1 MQDLTQHPKWVQSN
15 KLYYGKYE
23 CAITIGPYTQYNYV
37 NLQHYIIP
45 NRKASDD
52 ISHRTRRLMNLNF
65 SHTQQSDDIKFHYML
80 TVYTS
85 HRGFVDW
92 IVYQSGY
99 PIASVVSPANADHAK
114 IMHSLDEKSEFR
126 KRLYHG
132 KYKFRVN
139 ATRPWRSNTTDEE
152 MIAAYDWAMD
162 QFDTTDNK
170 ILRRAGGYYNY
181 RYTGRRMTTI
191 PYIYTN
197 NEAAIMLFK
206 MAFSNTL
213 SIKVTRAITLDNI
226 D

>member
-1 MQDLTQHPKWVQSN
+1 MQDLTQHPKWSQST

-23 CAITIGPYTQYNYV
+23 CAVTIGPYTQYNAV
-37 NLQHYIIP
+37 NLHHYIIP
-45 NRKASDD
+45 NRKAGDD
-52 ISHRTRRLMNLNF
+52 ISHRTRRELKFNYAGANVV
-65 SHTQQSDDIKFHYML
+65 DDVKFHYKL

-92 IVYQSGY
+92 IVYHSGY
-99 PIASVVSPANADHAK
+99 PIENIVSPANAAHAK

-152 MIAAYDWAMD
+152 MATAYKWAME
-162 QFDTTDNK
+162 QFDIPDNK
-170 ILRRAGGYYNY
+170 ITRRAGGYYNY
-181 RYTGRRMTTI
+181 RYTGRRISTI

-197 NEAAIMLFK
+197 DEASIMLFK

>member
-1 MQDLTQHPKWVQSN
+1 MQDLTQHPKWSQSN

-23 CAITIGPYTQYNYV
+23 CAVTIGPYTQYNGV
-37 NLQHYIIP
+37 NLYHYITP
-45 NRKASDD
+45 NRTASDD
-52 ISHRTRRLMNLNF
+52 ISHRTRRELKFNYAGT
-65 SHTQQSDDIKFHYML
+65 SVDDVKFHYKL

-92 IVYQSGY
+92 IVYHSGY
-99 PIASVVSPANADHAK
+99 PIESIVSPANADHAK

-126 KRLYHG
+126 KQLYHG

-139 ATRPWRSNTTDEE
+139 ATRPWRSNTTGED
-152 MIAAYDWAMD
+152 MITAYKWAIE
-162 QFDTTDNK
+162 QFDTPDNK
-170 ILRRAGGYYNY
+170 ITRRAGGYYN
-181 RYTGRRMTTI
+181 RYTYNSMTSI

-197 NEAAIMLFK
+197 DEASIMLFK

-213 SIKVTRAITLDNI
+213 SIKITRAITLDSL

>member
-1 MQDLTQHPKWVQSN
+1 MQDLTQHPKWLQSN

-23 CAITIGPYTQYNYV
+23 CAVTIGPYTQYNAV
-37 NLQHYIIP
+37 NLYHYITP
-45 NRKASDD
+45 NRTASDD
-52 ISHRTRRLMNLNF
+52 ISHRTRRELKFGYPL
-65 SHTQQSDDIKFHYML
+65 QADDTNVRFHYQL

-92 IVYQSGY
+92 MVYQSGY
-99 PIASVVSPANADHAK
+99 PIQSVISPASPDHAK
-114 IMHSLDEKSEFR
+114 IIQNLDEKTEFR
-126 KRLYHG
+126 KQLYHG

-139 ATRPWRSNTTDEE
+139 ATRPWRSETTDEE
-152 MIAAYDWAMD
+152 MIAAYEWAMA
-162 QFDTTDNK
+162 QFNTPDHK

-197 NEAAIMLFK
+197 DEASIMLFK
-206 MAFSNTL
+206 MAFYNTL
-213 SIKVTRAITLDNI
+213 NIKVTKAITLDSL